1 MEAGEFVLQKQQM
14 GTTARPNWLGPG
26 LTWADLGSPGA
37 LTMGRLVRSLWA
49 AYDLAYGGLLDLRM
63 RGTTA

>member
-37 LTMGRLVRSLWA
+37 LTMGRLVRSLWV
-49 AYDLAYGGLLDLRM
+49 GMTWPIGLWT
-63 RGTTA
+63 GV